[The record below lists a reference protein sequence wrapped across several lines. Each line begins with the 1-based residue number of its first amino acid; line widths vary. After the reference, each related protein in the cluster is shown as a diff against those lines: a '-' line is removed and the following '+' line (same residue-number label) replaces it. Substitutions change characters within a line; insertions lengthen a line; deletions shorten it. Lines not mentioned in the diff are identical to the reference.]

1 MRNQEAQCTA
11 SLIIITGYTPDY
23 AAHAKVL
30 AE

>member
-1 MRNQEAQCTA
+1 MCNQEAQCTA
-11 SLIIITGYTPDY
+11 SLVITGYRPDY